1 MYLYIYHLFI
11 TYFSIL
17 SIIYLSIHPI
27 SSIIYLCIIYH
38 VSTDLFIYPLS
49 IYLFIIYLNS
59 DSQSQTD
66 SAPAPTRGHRAMFE
80 VSFNCH
86 YWKVC

>member
-49 IYLFIIYLNS
+49 IDLFIIYLNS

-66 SAPAPTRGHRAMFE
+66 SAPAPTRGHCAMFE